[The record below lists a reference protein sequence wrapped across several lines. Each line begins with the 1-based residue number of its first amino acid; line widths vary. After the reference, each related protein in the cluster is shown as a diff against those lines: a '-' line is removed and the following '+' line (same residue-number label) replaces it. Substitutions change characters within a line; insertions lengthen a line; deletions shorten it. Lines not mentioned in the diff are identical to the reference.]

1 MKEFLTS
8 YQLLVQLL
16 VDSFEQARQRPE
28 DNEEQKKYYS
38 GKKKQ
43 HTFKN
48 QVIGFPK
55 GEEIVDI
62 LVGERGPEADIN
74 LLKKQPKKLS
84 KNQKYEGDK
93 GYQGA
98 DFSR

>member
-1 MKEFLTS
+1 M
-8 YQLLVQLL
+8 L

-28 DNEEQKKYYS
+28 DNEEQKKYFS
-38 GKKKQ
+38 EKKKQ

-74 LLKKQPKKLS
+74 LLKKQQ
-84 KNQKYEGDK
+84 KN
-93 GYQGA
+93 
-98 DFSR
+98 

>member
-1 MKEFLTS
+1 MILCFWEFLVCQFFDFYTPF
-8 YQLLVQLL
+8 YLLFHNPQLEL

-62 LVGERGPEADIN
+62 LVGERGPKADIN
-74 LLKKQPKKLS
+74 LLKKQQ
-84 KNQKYEGDK
+84 KN
-93 GYQGA
+93 
-98 DFSR
+98 